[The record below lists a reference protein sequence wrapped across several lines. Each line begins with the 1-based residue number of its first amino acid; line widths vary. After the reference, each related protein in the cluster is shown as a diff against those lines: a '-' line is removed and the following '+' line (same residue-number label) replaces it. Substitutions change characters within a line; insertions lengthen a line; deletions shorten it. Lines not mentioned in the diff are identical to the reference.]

1 MFALLADRSDE
12 FDPWCHPK
20 EALTERN
27 RIVWRMA
34 QNGMGGTASL
44 ARALQ
49 APLEVVSGDCSTH
62 TRSR

>member
-1 MFALLADRSDE
+1 VFVPLADRSDG

-27 RIVWRMA
+27 RIVRRMA
-34 QNGMGGTASL
+34 QNGIAGTASL
-44 ARALQ
+44 ASALQ